1 MTHSLDWQIE
11 GEIMTQWPQFAHIGT
26 RAKTAIIQDIH
37 GRFINNGPLWP
48 SLRDF
53 VTNYVETILSS
64 ERHGR
69 DLVRQILERW
79 GEVLS
84 MLNVG

>member
-53 VTNYVETILSS
+53 VTNYMETVI
-64 ERHGR
+64 EQQNPHKR
-69 DLVRQILERW
+69 LVREILANW
-79 GEVLS
+79 GNLLS
-84 MLNVG
+84 MLNMG